1 LGRLVQM
8 ATHRALVLTALQVEY
23 IAVRAHL
30 TNLREVTHSQGTVY
44 EIGDFTANNGIVW
57 QVCLAEIGAGN
68 AGAAVEAE
76 RAITHFE
83 PQVVMFIG
91 VAGGLK
97 DVSIGDVVVA
107 TKVYGYDSGKAG
119 RYFQPRPVVFNS
131 AYELQQRARAEA
143 KREDW
148 IKRIANAGSALPN
161 VFVGPIA
168 AGGTVLA
175 SRQSALFEFLRKHYG
190 DTLAVEM
197 EGSGFLEAAHANQNV
212 RAVVVRG
219 ISDLIKNKQDADASG
234 CQTRAASNASAF
246 AFEVLAKVGCRPS
259 ASPAEYR
266 NPGEAALTFEP
277 DHHIES
283 LIKDVKLGDWDA
295 SADAAIAVICRTL
308 ADGSNPSFAALLR
321 YYRCPIEDLKWAAL
335 QTVESC
341 VALSPSLIDRGA
353 LAHMANHADFSIRAS
368 AASICLELAS
378 YTPDRVPVDI
388 LIALSVHN
396 EDWYVQAPANAA
408 LKTMLRA
415 MPMIFRIFLGRL
427 RSADPQEREHAAA
440 ALADVAKQEPE
451 LLNVAALRVEVK
463 ELKSLGDKNALKVL
477 SNILSQIRTV
487 RSKKRYK
494 YGL

>member
-1 LGRLVQM
+1 M

-23 IAVRAHL
+23 KAVRAHL
-30 TNLREVTHSQGTVY
+30 TNLREETHSQGTVY

-57 QVCLAEIGAGN
+57 QVCLAEIGPGN
-68 AGAAVEAE
+68 AGAAIEVE
-76 RAITHFE
+76 RAITRFG

-119 RYFQPRPVVFNS
+119 RNFQPRPVVFNS

-148 IKRIANAGSALPN
+148 IKRIANAGSSLPN
-161 VFVGPIA
+161 VFVAPIA
-168 AGGTVLA
+168 AGETVLA
-175 SRQSALFEFLRKHYG
+175 SRQSTLFEFLRKSYG
-190 DTLAVEM
+190 DALAVEM

-219 ISDLIKNKQDADASG
+219 ISDLINSKQEADASG
-234 CQTRAASNASAF
+234 WQTQAASNASAF
-246 AFEVLAKVGCRPS
+246 AFEVLAKVSCRPP
-259 ASPAEYR
+259 ASPANLLTPGYR
-266 NPGEAALTFEP
+266 NPGEASFTFEP
-277 DHHIES
+277 DHKIEC
-283 LIKDVKLGDWDA
+283 LIKDVKLGDWDG
-295 SADAAIAVICRTL
+295 SADAAIAVICETL

-321 YYRCPIEDLKWAAL
+321 YYQCPIEDLKWAAL
-335 QTVESC
+335 QTVESS
-341 VALSPSLIDRGA
+341 VALSPNLIDRGT
-353 LAHMANHADFSIRAS
+353 LVYMANHSDFSIRAS
-368 AASICLELAS
+368 AASICLELAN
-378 YTPDRVPVDI
+378 YAPDRVPIDI

-396 EDWYVQAPANAA
+396 EDWYVQAPANAT

-440 ALADVAKQEPE
+440 ALADVANQEPE
-451 LLNVAALRVEVK
+451 LLNAAELRAEIK
-463 ELKSLGDKNALKVL
+463 QLKAIGDKNAFRQL
-477 SNILSQIRTV
+477 SNILPRIRAV